1 MTAEQVHFRNGIG
14 NVYRTRAV
22 RALFAAPVALSLV
35 ASCAAMKTAYLET
48 YCNYDSAYELGH
60 KTAYEI
66 AEGKRSASPANILQE
81 CPESSR
87 EAALRG
93 YREGLTNG
101 GRSSAPIVVQQA
113 PPRYRCTVS
122 VFTNTFDGAGPTQA
136 AAEQSAKAACAAR
149 YHAMHCDR
157 AECRELP

>member
-1 MTAEQVHFRNGIG
+1 MDGSRAARRN
-14 NVYRTRAV
+14 
-22 RALFAAPVALSLV
+22 VALLLAPAALGLV

-66 AEGKRSASPANILQE
+66 AEGKRSASPASILQE

-101 GRSSAPIVVQQA
+101 GRSSAVVVMQQA
-113 PPRYRCTVS
+113 PRYRCTVS
-122 VFTNTFDGAGPTQA
+122 VFANTFEGAGPTQA
-136 AAEQSAKAACAAR
+136 AAEQTARDTCAAR

-157 AECRELP
+157 VECRELP